1 MAIPP
6 THGQTPNEP
15 RPKGGEDQAHGRSG
29 RLDLNHA
36 SKSDLISAGL
46 SERSAERVLRY
57 RDEHSGFETWA
68 DFDGIPIPPQ
78 ELDALRP
85 QVQI

>member
-1 MAIPP
+1 MVFPP

-15 RPKGGEDQAHGRSG
+15 RPKGGEDQARGLGGRI
-29 RLDLNHA
+29 DLNHA
-36 SKSDLISAGL
+36 SKTDLMSAGL
-46 SERSAERVLRY
+46 SEPSAERVLRF

-68 DFDGIPIPPQ
+68 DFDMIPISTQ

-85 QVQI
+85 QVQL